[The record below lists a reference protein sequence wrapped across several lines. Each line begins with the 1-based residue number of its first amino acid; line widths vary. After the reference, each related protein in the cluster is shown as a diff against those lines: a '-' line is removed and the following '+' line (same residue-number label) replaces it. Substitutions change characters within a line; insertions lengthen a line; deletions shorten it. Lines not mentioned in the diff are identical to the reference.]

1 MSQSW
6 TMWNDATWDHQWHM
20 WDQAPLSEP
29 YREKTRNPNH
39 RITEFVL
46 QDVIPSWT
54 SLSITDTNASRGARH
69 HSAPTETVF
78 GHLSRFWGLTRCVP
92 SFPLTLVWGRNR
104 DIGIT
109 GGGFWL
115 SPRGIT
121 EQPWAFIVR
130 NFSSFFF
137 FLPSYGANCGK
148 AASRLPLQYKWHS
161 LCPSSPKP
169 SCALSIALSCNEEC
183 QRGIEFFSLILFF
196 KQSPPPPL
204 LSSTPPL
211 LHPPTHPHPVH
222 LPSSYSHT
230 TPPLYQYPTLSTQTH
245 DKLPCQ
251 QNSFRDQLIPQ
262 KWTRSHQLLK
272 NSKCRERG
280 S

>member
-29 YREKTRNPNH
+29 YREKTGNPNH

-54 SLSITDTNASRGARH
+54 SLPITDTNASRDARH

-104 DIGIT
+104 DVGIT
-109 GGGFWL
+109 GGGFSGWAPETSQNNHEL
-115 SPRGIT
+115 LLLGIFL
-121 EQPWAFIVR
+121 P
-130 NFSSFFF
+130 FFF

-148 AASRLPLQYKWHS
+148 AASWLPLQYKWHS
-161 LCPSSPKP
+161 LSPSSPKP

-183 QRGIEFFSLILFF
+183 QRGIEFFFF
-196 KQSPPPPL
+196 
-204 LSSTPPL
+204 
-211 LHPPTHPHPVH
+211 
-222 LPSSYSHT
+222 
-230 TPPLYQYPTLSTQTH
+230 
-245 DKLPCQ
+245 
-251 QNSFRDQLIPQ
+251 NFIF
-262 KWTRSHQLLK
+262 
-272 NSKCRERG
+272 
-280 S
+280 